1 MMPSGEYAVCIVR
14 IIRESADFGPLFS
27 WMKENGYT
35 TDAVYADELGLQ
47 LFDYIDD
54 YYCEI
59 KAHLKKI

>member
-1 MMPSGEYAVCIVR
+1 
-14 IIRESADFGPLFS
+14 
-27 WMKENGYT
+27 MKENGYT